1 MPKTS
6 SRKRKADRSDD
17 TDTDNCKRP
26 ARENTTPHLPPPVW
40 GHVLDYMP
48 YSEVR
53 SALLVGKE
61 IANEAVKYVKT
72 LNVLKDC
79 ELDVPAARRFPMV
92 EELNIL
98 CLLKK
103 ELDIRGWDKIFVL
116 PHVAI
121 SIPHFVREFR
131 GLKNLYFGGIRPS
144 SDKRPGTKFFYKPL
158 LHCEPE
164 NHAEL
169 YRSLIASLLGAYNTR
184 ALSQNVTLHDGTLDG
199 LSEIRKPLC
208 YLAEDSDD
216 ERCEWCENLCKF
228 LPLQHHELFRDEWL
242 CLDDE
247 TRNGILRARQGGP
260 ELIKSMLCNDIVIA
274 LERSIRYHA
283 VENDTEEEREYWQKL
298 RSYGVS
304 SEIADVIFFDET
316 DLEDVDQMLH
326 SLGLKP
332 NDIPKEILYEKLNI
346 GQHDREYDVWIKSS
360 VERFVTRGYPL
371 DPGDLVVLDETE
383 EPLLHELN
391 ADY

>member
-17 TDTDNCKRP
+17 ADTGNRKRP
-26 ARENTTPHLPPPVW
+26 ARGNTAPHLPPPVW

-98 CLLKK
+98 CLLKT
-103 ELDIRGWDKIFVL
+103 EFDVRGWDKFFLL

-121 SIPHFVREFR
+121 SIPHFVQEFR
-131 GLKNLYFGGIRPS
+131 GLKNVYFGGIRPP
-144 SDKRPGTKFFYKPL
+144 SDRRPGTKFFYKPL

-169 YRSLIASLLGAYNTR
+169 YRSLIASLLGAYKTR
-184 ALSQNVTLHDGTLDG
+184 ALSQNVTLHEDTLDG
-199 LSEIRKPLC
+199 IEDIEYSFCDLPSSE
-208 YLAEDSDD
+208 
-216 ERCEWCENLCKF
+216 CEWCKNLCKF
-228 LPLQHHELFRDEWL
+228 LPLQHHDFFLRRMI

-260 ELIKSMLCNDIVIA
+260 ELIKSVLCYDIAIA
-274 LERSIRYHA
+274 LERRISYHT

-326 SLGLKP
+326 RLGLKP

-346 GQHDREYDVWIKSS
+346 GQHDLEYDVWIKSS